1 MTDAVEFARAVHPAR
16 AGEAKRMR
24 DEARTWLAGLEL
36 DQDARERVL
45 IAVSEAVEN
54 AVEHAYP
61 EGHAEGTVELTLWCE
76 EDAVN
81 VRVTDNGTWAEGSEP
96 AAYGSHAAR
105 GRGIVLMQRSVD
117 SVAIR
122 HTQAGTTVAL
132 RQHRAPEL
140 SPE

>member
-1 MTDAVEFARAVHPAR
+1 MTDAVEFARVVHPAR
-16 AGEAKRMR
+16 ADEAARMR
-24 DEARTWLAGLEL
+24 HEARTWLAGLEL

-76 EDAVN
+76 ADSVN
-81 VRVTDNGTWAEGSEP
+81 VRVTDHGTWSDSSQP
-96 AAYGSHAAR
+96 APQGSHAPR
-105 GRGIVLMQRSVD
+105 GRGFVLMQRSVD

-122 HTQAGTTVAL
+122 HTQSGTTVAL
-132 RQHRAPEL
+132 RQHRGVEPA
-140 SPE
+140 S